1 LLDICH
7 LDEFGMAMTL
17 PVSYSWSPVGQ
28 RVRVPYEANAGRRLN
43 GIGGYFSH
51 GALAGRLEYELYL
64 GLPKSS
70 AKKTNQKTKGP
81 VVSLPEGVCF
91 EEVGPI
97 DGPRL
102 LAFIWRLAGCPAVH
116 ASDWKRVRPLYI
128 WMDNYSVHIGTAVR
142 DARSALETAGIYLR
156 YLPAYSPEL
165 SRIEPIWNDLK
176 YYEMNT
182 RSFDDILALRTAA
195 TAALD
200 RKASK
205 LMAASRKS
213 ENELRAAA

>member
-1 LLDICH
+1 
-7 LDEFGMAMTL
+7 MTL

-128 WMDNYSVHIGTAVR
+128 WMDNYSVHKSQSIQEALP
-142 DARSALETAGIYLR
+142 ALEAADVHLR
-156 YLPAYSPEL
+156 YLPPYTPEL
-165 SRIEPIWNDLK
+165 SKIEPVWNDLK
-176 YYEMNT
+176 YHEMTT
-182 RSFDDILALRTAA
+182 RSANDILEWRAA
-195 TAALD
+195 ARAALD
-200 RKASK
+200 RKAVK
-205 LMAASRKS
+205 LLAAHCKS
-213 ENELRAAA
+213 TESLRAAA